1 MAVSVKD
8 VAAAASVSVGTVSN
22 VLNQPSKVAAS
33 TVERVMSAI
42 AELGYVR
49 NDAARQLRAGRSRCI
64 GLVVLDVGN
73 PFFAEVARGAEARAA
88 EEGMTVLLGSSD
100 ERLDRES
107 AYLDLFQEQRVN
119 GVLVTPATDD
129 LAPLARLRDA
139 RRAGRARRPRD
150 ARRRIPRRSPSTT
163 SRAGS
168 SPSRTCSNSAGAASP
183 SSAVRSRIRQV
194 ADRLEGARRAVAA
207 VDGASLEVIETPALT
222 VLQGRAAGE
231 ALVARDA
238 ADRPDAVFAAND
250 LLAVGLLQGLS
261 LMADLRVPDD
271 IALIGYDDI
280 DFASATVVP
289 LSSIRQPAS
298 LIGYTAV
305 DVLLAD
311 WATAPDTSAT
321 CGSSPSW
328 WSGPR
333 PAAERGLAPETA
345 PSPPSNGQD
354 GKATTARDAEILT
367 CLHSGGVGGPG
378 GEGGGAGPQDAA
390 RGAPCAAESA
400 RHPRVS
406 RWKGMRGGPRTLVA
420 ELLGRRTTTLSGS
433 VSSIVRRNRRSRG
446 GAGGRTPAA
455 TSRRCRTPRVPPAA
469 PTRIATRGPN
479 SAGDPADDR
488 RADRR
493 AAHED
498 RHVQRQHASAQG
510 RVGRRLH
517 VAVRRRQ
524 HRHDREA
531 R

>member
-107 AYLDLFQEQRVN
+107 NYLDLFQEQRVN

-129 LAPLARLRDA
+129 LTPLARLRDA
-139 RRAGRARRPRD
+139 GVPVVLVDRETTGGEYMSVAVDDIEGGQLAVAHLLERG
-150 ARRRIPRRSPSTT
+150 RRRIAFIGGPLAT
-163 SRAGS
+163 
-168 SPSRTCSNSAGAASP
+168 
-183 SSAVRSRIRQV
+183 RQV

-207 VDGASLEVIETPALT
+207 VEGASLEVIETPALT

-238 ADRPDAVFAAND
+238 AARPDAVFAAND

-305 DVLLAD
+305 DVLLA
-311 WATAPDTSAT
+311 
-321 CGSSPSW
+321 
-328 WSGPR
+328 
-333 PAAERGLAPETA
+333 EL
-345 PSPPSNGQD
+345 
-354 GKATTARDAEILT
+354 
-367 CLHSGGVGGPG
+367 
-378 GEGGGAGPQDAA
+378 GEGTGHERNVRFQPELVVRASTGG
-390 RGAPCAAESA
+390 
-400 RHPRVS
+400 
-406 RWKGMRGGPRTLVA
+406 
-420 ELLGRRTTTLSGS
+420 
-433 VSSIVRRNRRSRG
+433 
-446 GAGGRTPAA
+446 
-455 TSRRCRTPRVPPAA
+455 
-469 PTRIATRGPN
+469 
-479 SAGDPADDR
+479 
-488 RADRR
+488 
-493 AAHED
+493 
-498 RHVQRQHASAQG
+498 
-510 RVGRRLH
+510 
-517 VAVRRRQ
+517 
-524 HRHDREA
+524 
-531 R
+531 